1 MRSALYEGEVVHRRL
16 APRPHEFRYA
26 LTLVHLDLDEL
37 PEALEGTW
45 LASARRPAPLSF
57 RRRDYLRDVAGRT
70 DRPLKEV
77 VLERVAERLGRR
89 PAGSVSVLTQP
100 RMLGYLF
107 NPVSFYYCHD
117 ADGRLDAVLADVTN
131 TPWGER
137 HAYVLDAR
145 AHERGS
151 RFAWRFAK
159 DFHVSPFFEME
170 LDYDWRFSS
179 PGEQLEIAMTSLRAG
194 ECVFHATLACR
205 RRELSRRNLARA
217 LVRRPFQTARVHA
230 AIYCQAALL
239 WLKRTPFHV
248 HPAKRA
254 SRGAAAP

>member
-16 APRPHEFRYA
+16 APRPHAFRYA
-26 LTLVHLDLDEL
+26 LTLAYLDLDEL
-37 PEALEGTW
+37 PDALEGTW

-57 RRRDYLRDVAGRT
+57 RRGDYLRDAAGGT

-89 PAGSVSVLTQP
+89 PAGPVSVLTQL
-100 RMLGYLF
+100 RTLGYLF
-107 NPVSFYYCHD
+107 NPVSFYYCHA
-117 ADGRLDAVLADVTN
+117 ADGRLDAVLADITN

-145 AHERGS
+145 GHERGS
-151 RFAWRFAK
+151 RLAWRFAK

-170 LDYDWRFSS
+170 LDYDWRFST
-179 PGEQLEIAMTSLRAG
+179 PAERLDVGMTSLRAG
-194 ECVFHATLACR
+194 EPVFHATLACR
-205 RRELSRRNLARA
+205 RRELSRANLARA
-217 LVRRPFQTARVHA
+217 LVRRPCQTARVHA
-230 AIYCQAALL
+230 AIYWQAALL
-239 WLKRTPFHV
+239 WLRRTPFHA

-254 SRGAAAP
+254 ARKAAAR